1 MKNIPRV
8 FALLLLF
15 TFVIGVSTAEAQR
28 SKKKRNSTEEYFDE
42 SGGFAHRLWYGGGFN
57 LNFGGN
63 GITNQLL
70 IGVSPMVGFKINS
83 VLSVGPRVSIDY
95 TEIFIDGLNPRAI
108 FWGVGPFARGKIT
121 DQIFAQVE
129 YEYRGIS
136 GLNSATG
143 NQFDNDEAFFIGLGY
158 QSSGGGLI
166 GYEFSAHYNF
176 LDDNELNIPI
186 TFRAGL
192 NYNF

>member
-63 GITNQLL
+63 GGSNQLL
-70 IGVSPMVGFKINS
+70 IGVSPMVGFKINDIFS
-83 VLSVGPRVSIDY
+83 LGPRVS
-95 TEIFIDGLNPRAI
+95 
-108 FWGVGPFARGKIT
+108 
-121 DQIFAQVE
+121 
-129 YEYRGIS
+129 
-136 GLNSATG
+136 
-143 NQFDNDEAFFIGLGY
+143 FDL
-158 QSSGGGLI
+158 SLI
-166 GYEFSAHYNF
+166 H
-176 LDDNELNIPI
+176 I
-186 TFRAGL
+186 
-192 NYNF
+192 